1 MRGEAA
7 PERGIFFRLQVY
19 ERVGILHV
27 EVYERVETSV
37 IWACERAQ
45 RAKQMNFMAL
55 IKSGKRSIDS

>member
-1 MRGEAA
+1 MRGEAP

-55 IKSGKRSIDS
+55 